1 MFFGTSQEQ
10 LKAKASEIGEQLAEL
25 PAAKAQLLEL
35 SQQDSTV
42 ASDLKGLAAR
52 LEATESLVS
61 NARPCGIESVPA
73 TCQQV
78 PRVDLPG
85 LPRGV

>member
-35 SQQDSTV
+35 SQQ
-42 ASDLKGLAAR
+42 AAQHF
-52 LEATESLVS
+52 
-61 NARPCGIESVPA
+61 GVPA
-73 TCQQV
+73 S
-78 PRVDLPG
+78 
-85 LPRGV
+85 